1 MRWNSKESLEQWADR
16 VRIFEY
22 GYALQQIAHGHP
34 IELVMEAMS
43 VRIQQ
48 KIMHPILK
56 VIKDSHVSTYDA
68 VASRENYKQNYLD
81 QHGPVADHVYD
92 DN

>member
-1 MRWNSKESLEQWADR
+1 MRWNSKESLEEWADR

-22 GYALQQIAHGHP
+22 GYALQQIAHGQP

-56 VIKDSHVSTYDA
+56 VIKDRHVSTYDA
-68 VASRENYKQNYLD
+68 NAGKESYQQNYLD
-81 QHGPVADHVYD
+81 RSGPVADHVTD
-92 DN
+92 DS